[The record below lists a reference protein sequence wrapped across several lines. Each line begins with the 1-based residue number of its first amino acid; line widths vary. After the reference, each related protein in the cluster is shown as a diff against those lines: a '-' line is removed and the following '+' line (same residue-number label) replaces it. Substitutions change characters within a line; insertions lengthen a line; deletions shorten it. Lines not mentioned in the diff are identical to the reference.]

1 MVFLRL
7 DVQTITSPC
16 VTSDT
21 SKFRYREKIFC
32 MTTTP
37 RLDLRRGVTE
47 PVVLVVSRRQ
57 VETVDIASV
66 LTELKPFLATREDAW
81 LYRNQ
86 MALVVDGYNEDPRE
100 LVDIAEVRAFLQA
113 LERSWP
119 YWAYF
124 FNQVDDSLIIF
135 LSCLCGAHYP
145 GGGAVEIDLGKLQ
158 EVLMRGF
165 GGMNSIFEKYGFPE
179 KELELM
185 SRGLMEVIEQAGMA

>member
-1 MVFLRL
+1 
-7 DVQTITSPC
+7 
-16 VTSDT
+16 
-21 SKFRYREKIFC
+21 

-47 PVVLVVSRRQ
+47 PVVLVISRCQ
-57 VETVDIASV
+57 VETGDMASV

-100 LVDIAEVRAFLQA
+100 LVDIAEVCAFLQS
-113 LERSWP
+113 LERAWP

-135 LSCLCGAHYP
+135 LSCLCAASYP
-145 GGGAVEIDLGKLQ
+145 GGGAVEVDLSKLQ
-158 EVLMRGF
+158 EVLTRGF
-165 GGMNSIFEKYGFPE
+165 GGMNSIFEKHGFAE
-179 KELELM
+179 NELESM